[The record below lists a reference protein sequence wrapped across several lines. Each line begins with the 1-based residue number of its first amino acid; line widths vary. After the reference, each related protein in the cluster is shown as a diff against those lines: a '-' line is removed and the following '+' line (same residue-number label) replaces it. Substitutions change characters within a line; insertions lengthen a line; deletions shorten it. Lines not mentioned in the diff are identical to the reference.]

1 MNNSKLLKTNVVALI
16 PLRGGS
22 KSIPNKN
29 IKEIAGKPLC
39 AWTIE
44 AASKSKHINTV
55 YVSTDSE
62 EIKTVVES
70 LNMSVKVLMRPDNIS
85 TDEASTESVMNH
97 FMGQVEFDIIVT
109 IQATSP
115 LLTCDDLDQGL
126 EIFFRD
132 KLNSMLSAVRIKRF
146 FWTEEGSPINYNP
159 LDRPLR
165 QNFSGT
171 MMENGAFYVTD
182 RVTLKNFN
190 CRLGGKVGVFEMPE
204 NTAVEVDEPSDW
216 EIVKNLLKLDRN

>member
-1 MNNSKLLKTNVVALI
+1 MNNSKLLKKNIVALI

-44 AASKSKHINTV
+44 EASKSKHINTV
-55 YVSTDSE
+55 YVSTDSD

-85 TDEASTESVMNH
+85 TDEASTESVMIH